1 MDENFWKFL
10 GSLSPLAKY
19 QPGSYNPAMQVQ
31 AGGGNPSA
39 APWWAATAFAQNRNR
54 VMKASESAKG
64 LPSRGPVKSPF
75 TIQRALD
82 RKLGSF
88 DKSAA
93 SSSTNDRE
101 RVAAKIAAASK
112 KWKLPGNS
120 PFVGKPN
127 APALKT
133 KATSGGGGSANYKS
147 DSMRRGDI
155 MSAAVAAQQARLRAN
170 IYGKGKASALPQR
183 RM

>member
-1 MDENFWKFL
+1 
-10 GSLSPLAKY
+10 
-19 QPGSYNPAMQVQ
+19 MQVQ

-54 VMKASESAKG
+54 VMKASENAKG
-64 LPSRGPVKSPF
+64 LPSRGRVQSPF

-88 DKSAA
+88 DQSAA
-93 SSSTNDRE
+93 GSSTNDRE

-133 KATSGGGGSANYKS
+133 KAPSGGGWANYKS
-147 DSMRRGDI
+147 DSMRRRD
-155 MSAAVAAQQARLRAN
+155 SLLAAVAVQQAKIRENLV
-170 IYGKGKASALPQR
+170 GKMQESAPTQR

>member
-1 MDENFWKFL
+1 
-10 GSLSPLAKY
+10 
-19 QPGSYNPAMQVQ
+19 MQVQ

-54 VMKASESAKG
+54 VMKASENAKG
-64 LPSRGPVKSPF
+64 LPSRGRVQSPS

-82 RKLGSF
+82 RRLGSF

-93 SSSTNDRE
+93 GSSTNDRE

-133 KATSGGGGSANYKS
+133 KAPSGGGGWGNYKS
-147 DSMRRGDI
+147 DSMRRRD
-155 MSAAVAAQQARLRAN
+155 SLLAAVAVQQAKIRENLV
-170 IYGKGKASALPQR
+170 GKMKESAPTQR

>member
-1 MDENFWKFL
+1 MNENFLKFL
-10 GSLSPLAKY
+10 GSLAPLAKY
-19 QPGSYNPAMQVQ
+19 RSGGYNPAMQIQ
-31 AGGGNPSA
+31 AGGGNLSA

-64 LPSRGPVKSPF
+64 LPSRGPVQSPF

-88 DKSAA
+88 DQSAA
-93 SSSTNDRE
+93 GSSTNDRE

-127 APALKT
+127 APSLKT
-133 KATSGGGGSANYKS
+133 KATSGGGGRANYKS
-147 DSMRRGDI
+147 DSMRRADI

-170 IYGKGKASALPQR
+170 IVGKKKEQ
-183 RM
+183 